1 MLALKE
7 TMDDNDFVSAF
18 IQRAFLVDYGAL
30 AKLVIS
36 KHEFG

>member
-7 TMDDNDFVSAF
+7 NMDDNDFVSAF

-30 AKLVIS
+30 AKLIIS